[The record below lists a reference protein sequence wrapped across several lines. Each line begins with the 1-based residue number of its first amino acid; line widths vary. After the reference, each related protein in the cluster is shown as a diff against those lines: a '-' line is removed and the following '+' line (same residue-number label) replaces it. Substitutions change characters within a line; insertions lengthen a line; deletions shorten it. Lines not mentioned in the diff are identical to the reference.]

1 MRWSLRNGRVQR
13 SNSVSGSN
21 ERLLVVHG
29 VELGSHRGVVL
40 GQFLHREVLCF
51 VVGQSVVVAR
61 LEQLVL
67 GLLQFG
73 DGFVDS
79 LDGLREL
86 AAGQQA
92 MSKLLTFQTD
102 ASPWLLQIA
111 HADALFK
118 NGAITERMADIVY
131 ERVLRDPS
139 PIDWIYSPRDTLK
152 YLSSDHEQVMERWF
166 ELAMNRKEVERA
178 VEITAFNGAFG
189 QRQRRRT
196 FLINSAKA
204 NRRSYLCPDII
215 DESSPFDRRSARN
228 QIALQTAELG
238 A

>member
-13 SNSVSGSN
+13 SNSVNGSN
-21 ERLLVVHG
+21 ERLLVVQG

-86 AAGQQA
+86 AAGQVIIPA
-92 MSKLLTFQTD
+92 EFLLEVLQVAFKILNVDVLGFDDLQLVADLNRLQGSVAKERDDGDEELWAHHVHLVVFVRHVGDAIVELIVGFQHGHENGILAALGLSVFVEFFEEILVLFLGLGRLSFVFHLKHD
-102 ASPWLLQIA
+102 AEEF
-111 HADALFK
+111 D
-118 NGAITERMADIVY
+118 V
-131 ERVLRDPS
+131 V
-139 PIDWIYSPRDTLK
+139 PIRFLEDVI
-152 YLSSDHEQVMERWF
+152 
-166 ELAMNRKEVERA
+166 
-178 VEITAFNGAFG
+178 AFG
-189 QRQRRRT
+189 
-196 FLINSAKA
+196 
-204 NRRSYLCPDII
+204 
-215 DESSPFDRRSARN
+215 
-228 QIALQTAELG
+228 AL
-238 A
+238 

>member
-86 AAGQQA
+86 AAGQVIVSA
-92 MSKLLTFQTD
+92 EFLLEVLEVTFKILNVD
-102 ASPWLLQIA
+102 VLGFDDLLS
-111 HADALFK
+111 
-118 NGAITERMADIVY
+118 T
-131 ERVLRDPS
+131 
-139 PIDWIYSPRDTLK
+139 
-152 YLSSDHEQVMERWF
+152 
-166 ELAMNRKEVERA
+166 
-178 VEITAFNGAFG
+178 
-189 QRQRRRT
+189 
-196 FLINSAKA
+196 
-204 NRRSYLCPDII
+204 
-215 DESSPFDRRSARN
+215 
-228 QIALQTAELG
+228 
-238 A
+238 